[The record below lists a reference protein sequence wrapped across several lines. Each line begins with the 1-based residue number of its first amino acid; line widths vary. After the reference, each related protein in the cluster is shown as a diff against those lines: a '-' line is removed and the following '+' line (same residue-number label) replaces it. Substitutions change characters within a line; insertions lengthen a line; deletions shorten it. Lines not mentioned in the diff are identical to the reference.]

1 MSYAGRQDV
10 LKNRLK
16 SEIEQ
21 IPSVLSAAIF
31 ALLTGTGITGVK
43 TECNIGC
50 DGNLDTLLQKMSRPT
65 LITHRQFKNCRD
77 QHDCST
83 CRGACGL
90 CTLKLHREN
99 HDYAKMVLQV
109 VRCVWSN
116 SIFAGHLMREWLLL
130 RVGPTSDLARLLDK
144 WERKSSDQVLLIQVL
159 NAMKVQETPVQKEI
173 RETYGIKARSNELNA
188 YNQYVGCKARQH
200 SKGAKRDEYEGE
212 YGCPSS
218 SVFTSEERRQQ
229 AVEAGEIAAAARVA
243 TIKVDQRRNKERA
256 AAEAISAYEK
266 AADAREAVDVSAV
279 DVSAVDVRAVDVR
292 VVDVR
297 VVDVSAAVEAVL
309 PPLDEKSEKWKASK
323 KLLTLKKNA
332 GELRNILRRSLKN
345 FEITSDEDQ
354 LKFTVNSSSLYD
366 VMVEIRDCRIPGS
379 ETCFNDLVKS
389 MKDQIKPVNAF
400 LSTAG
405 SKVCFNFFP
414 FEGPEAVLA
423 AKIAEEEEEEKKR
436 QSAKATSHRRL
447 PLGFTFR
454 ELSELPQWLNL
465 LILRFLTTP
474 CLDAV
479 EDDVQFQKTGECKRI
494 HDLLCNKREVHE
506 SLVSL
511 RGSYSQKL
519 NSRRMGWDMMCSR
532 NCMMIPNRNC
542 PTCTSFSILCQMTH
556 GLNRDAAEKVDYR
569 PNLNLDDGILA
580 SAMNQFNIRFHYL
593 FLDTYLSILKPFG
606 DDRVNTLT
614 IPNIRNAITNP
625 KSEVRGELIGAL
637 TDYEQSYPK
646 GKMESKDEE
655 HNDLFKNWKLWYANP
670 ISNSA
675 FHPYPFLPRLPL
687 C

>member
-173 RETYGIKARSNELNA
+173 REAYDTKARTDEVNDFNEHVK
-188 YNQYVGCKARQH
+188 YQARQH
-200 SKGAKRDEYEGE
+200 SKGAKRDEYGGE

-229 AVEAGEIAAAARVA
+229 AVEANEMAAAARD
-243 TIKVDQRRNKERA
+243 TDRIKVDRRRNKELT
-256 AAEAISAYEK
+256 AAEAISAYAK
-266 AADAREAVDVSAV
+266 AADVSAVDVSAVDVSAV
-279 DVSAVDVRAVDVR
+279 DVSAVDVRA
-292 VVDVR
+292 
-297 VVDVSAAVEAVL
+297 VDVSAAVEAVL

-323 KLLTLKKNA
+323 KLLTLKKKA

-379 ETCFNDLVKS
+379 ETCFNELVKS
-389 MKDQIKPVNAF
+389 MEKLIEPVNAI

-405 SKVCFNFFP
+405 SEISFNFELFR
-414 FEGPEAVLA
+414 GPEAVLA
-423 AKIAEEEEEEKKR
+423 AKISEEEEEEKKR

-447 PLGFTFR
+447 QLGFTFR

-479 EDDVQFQKTGECKRI
+479 EDDVQCQKTGECKRI
-494 HDLLCNKREVHE
+494 HDLLCNKQKVHE

-556 GLNRDAAEKVDYR
+556 GLNRDAAENVGYR

-593 FLDTYLSILKPFG
+593 FLDTYLSILQPFG
-606 DDRVNTLT
+606 DDSVNTLT

-625 KSEVRGELIGAL
+625 ESEVRGELIGAL

-646 GKMESKDEE
+646 GKMESKNEE
-655 HNDLFKNWKLWYANP
+655 HNALFKNWKLWYENP

-687 C
+687 